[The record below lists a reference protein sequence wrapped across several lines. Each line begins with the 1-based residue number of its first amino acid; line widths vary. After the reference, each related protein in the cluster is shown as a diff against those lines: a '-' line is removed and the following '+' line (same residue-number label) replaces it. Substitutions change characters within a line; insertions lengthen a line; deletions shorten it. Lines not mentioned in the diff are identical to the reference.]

1 MLAAGVTSMIYLSE
15 LEVGY
20 DPELIGFPS
29 IDACMAIVYVTD
41 RGLFGFHNFGGD
53 TREKWRLRANKFRE
67 FVGNHDYA
75 SRAGRRL
82 YGATYLGSRGY
93 TNPQEDWKAE
103 LKTFASAL
111 GFSGKIR
118 GFNLGQT
125 DIKKGAYVEFRK
137 IGEKCTVYVDCWDGL
152 NGERGNVRWS
162 KGKNENPL
170 DHKIMATRA
179 GGVITVENTTKPV
192 VDYAQSIRPVRVHSS
207 RISFL

>member
-1 MLAAGVTSMIYLSE
+1 
-15 LEVGY
+15 
-20 DPELIGFPS
+20 
-29 IDACMAIVYVTD
+29 
-41 RGLFGFHNFGGD
+41 
-53 TREKWRLRANKFRE
+53 
-67 FVGNHDYA
+67 
-75 SRAGRRL
+75 
-82 YGATYLGSRGY
+82 
-93 TNPQEDWKAE
+93 
-103 LKTFASAL
+103 
-111 GFSGKIR
+111 
-118 GFNLGQT
+118 LGQT